1 MLKKLL
7 SGILCVGMLL
17 GAAVMPASAEMQK
30 GNNSAPIPGWLESFY
45 QTPNN
50 DTFDTLTPGKTGVE
64 IVEDPEIVQS
74 GKKALHVFA
83 EVNMD
88 NLNAQAVQRID
99 ALETGKKYR
108 LTGKFLTPST
118 SWRFR
123 LIFGNGEIL
132 AQPLSSI
139 TGGVVGA
146 WADVDYTFEYTF
158 SSKEFKIQAAGGGDI
173 YADNL
178 SLKEVLYDTDG
189 ETVIGYGEELLQN
202 GDFEESSPQPAEA
215 DFVNVAAR
223 NGANFIAVK
232 TTEPEAAIYAVGSD
246 GALTA
251 LELEPVLSNPTYNL
265 NVYAHTGL
273 TNDTEYSYVV
283 KTVNEY
289 GEESDGI
296 TVSGTPSAAY
306 DDYIKLNSW
315 QYRHYGN
322 NAGGVSGSNFGT
334 VDIKNGI
341 GVDGSAA
348 LYLTNMTDSSSNN
361 NYLYLTNGS
370 FEFETGK
377 TYKLSYWQKNGAH
390 NAREDS
396 MGVRFS
402 KGKISFDGGETYSD
416 EARDGRP
423 AVIPDDGQWHEQVA
437 YVMATGEKS
446 NMEIRLYRHF
456 EPLILDNFTM
466 YEVDSH
472 LEVVPGAQNLFAEL
486 NGDFEE
492 GIEDGT
498 MTCTFNFY
506 SAYETGEIMDPTP
519 ISALSDL
526 AMYETEY
533 LHTEAAIK
541 NSAYADGKAFEFYL
555 ALYKDGALYDLKKLD
570 ATAAYVPASSDGET
584 YGITCRIPALDTGV
598 YEVRAFVL
606 DGTDTMTPLC
616 EAGVLAE

>member
-7 SGILCVGMLL
+7 SGILCVGMLM

-83 EVNMD
+83 EVTLD
-88 NLNAQAVQRID
+88 WLNAQAVQRID
-99 ALETGKKYR
+99 ALETGKSYRFTGKIYISNSSWGFGLYLGNTR
-108 LTGKFLTPST
+108 LTMLRDVIDSG
-118 SWRFR
+118 SWVD
-123 LIFGNGEIL
+123 I
-132 AQPLSSI
+132 
-139 TGGVVGA
+139 
-146 WADVDYTFEYTF
+146 DYTFAFTGT
-158 SSKEFKIQAAGGGDI
+158 SKDFKLQVAQGGDL
-173 YADNL
+173 YADDL
-178 SLKEVLYDTDG
+178 SLTEVLADG
-189 ETVIGYGEELLQN
+189 SGPNLLQN
-202 GDFEESSPQPAEA
+202 GDFEEDFPKPAEA

-246 GALTA
+246 GALSA
-251 LELEPVLSNPTYNL
+251 LELEPVFSSTKYNL

-296 TVSGTPSAAY
+296 TVSGIPSAAY
-306 DDYIKLNSW
+306 DDYIKLNGW
-315 QYRHYGN
+315 TYRHNGN
-322 NAGGVSGSNFGT
+322 SVDGILGSNFGT
-334 VDIKNGI
+334 ADIKNGV

-377 TYKLSYWQKNGAH
+377 TYKLSWWQKNGAH
-390 NAREDS
+390 NELTDS

-402 KGKISFDGGETYSD
+402 KGKISFDGGENYSD
-416 EARDGRP
+416 EAKDGRP

-437 YVMATGEKS
+437 YVTATGETS

-456 EPLILDNFTM
+456 APLILDNFTM
-466 YEVDSH
+466 YEVDSD

-498 MTCTFNFY
+498 LTCTFNFY

-598 YEVRAFVL
+598 YEVRAIVL

>member
-7 SGILCVGMLL
+7 SGILCVGMLM
-17 GAAVMPASAEMQK
+17 GAAVMPASAEMVTT
-30 GNNSAPIPGWLESFY
+30 PLPGWPASFCEIPEGVEQGY
-45 QTPNN
+45 
-50 DTFDTLTPGKTGVE
+50 LGVE
-64 IVEDPEIVQS
+64 IITDPEFVQS
-74 GKKALHVFA
+74 GEKALHVFGKQDLDGYN
-83 EVNMD
+83 V
-88 NLNAQAVQRID
+88 QAVQNIA
-99 ALETGKKYR
+99 ALEQGKTYR
-108 LTGKFLTPST
+108 LTGKFWVSKNT
-118 SWRFR
+118 WRIR
-123 LIFGNGEIL
+123 LVFGNKELEQLGNIVEEL
-132 AQPLSSI
+132 NTWCDAE
-139 TGGVVGA
+139 
-146 WADVDYTFEYTF
+146 YTFEYDAAKF
-158 SSKEFKIQAAGGGDI
+158 ENSKDFKIQVAGNGEV

-223 NGANFIAVK
+223 NGANFIVVK

-246 GALTA
+246 GALSA
-251 LELEPVLSNPTYNL
+251 LELEPVFSSTKYNL

-296 TVSGTPSAAY
+296 TVSGIPSAAY
-306 DDYIKLNSW
+306 DDYIKLNGW
-315 QYRHYGN
+315 TYRHNGN
-322 NAGGVSGSNFGT
+322 SVDGILGSNFGT
-334 VDIKNGI
+334 ADIKNGV

-370 FEFETGK
+370 FDFETGK
-377 TYKLSYWQKNGAH
+377 TYKLSWWQKNGAH
-390 NAREDS
+390 NELTDS

-402 KGKISFDGGETYSD
+402 KGKISFDGGENYSD
-416 EARDGRP
+416 EAKDGRP

-437 YVMATGEKS
+437 YVTATGETS

-456 EPLILDNFTM
+456 APLILDNFTM
-466 YEVDSH
+466 YEVDSD

-498 MTCTFNFY
+498 LTCTFNFY

-526 AMYETEY
+526 AMYETDY

-570 ATAAYVPASSDGET
+570 ATAAYVPTSSDGET

-598 YEVRAFVL
+598 YEVRAIVL

>member
-7 SGILCVGMLL
+7 SGILCVGMLM
-17 GAAVMPASAEMQK
+17 GAAVMPASAEMVTT
-30 GNNSAPIPGWLESFY
+30 PLPGWPASFCEIPEGVE
-45 QTPNN
+45 QG
-50 DTFDTLTPGKTGVE
+50 DLGVE
-64 IVEDPEIVQS
+64 IITDPEFVQS
-74 GKKALHVFA
+74 GEKALHVFGKQDLDGYN
-83 EVNMD
+83 V
-88 NLNAQAVQRID
+88 QAVQNIA
-99 ALETGKKYR
+99 ALEQGKTYR
-108 LTGKFLTPST
+108 LTGKFWVSRNT
-118 SWRFR
+118 WRVR
-123 LIFGNGEIL
+123 LVFGNKKLEQLGNIVGEL
-132 AQPLSSI
+132 NTWCDAE
-139 TGGVVGA
+139 
-146 WADVDYTFEYTF
+146 YTFEYDAAKF
-158 SSKEFKIQAAGGGDI
+158 ENSKDFKIQVAGNGEV

-232 TTEPEAAIYAVGSD
+232 TTAPETAIYAVGSD
-246 GALTA
+246 GILSA

-315 QYRHYGN
+315 QYKHYGN

-334 VDIKNGI
+334 ADIKNGI

-348 LYLTNMTDSSSNN
+348 LYLTNMTDSSTPGD
-361 NYLYLTNGS
+361 YLYVTNGS
-370 FEFETGK
+370 FKFETGK

-390 NAREDS
+390 NTREDS

-402 KGKISFDGGETYSD
+402 KGKISFDGGKTYSD
-416 EARDGRP
+416 EGKDGRP

-437 YVMATGEKS
+437 YVTATGEKS

-456 EPLILDNFTM
+456 ESLILDNFTM
-466 YEVDSH
+466 YEVDSN

-526 AMYETEY
+526 AMYETDY

-570 ATAAYVPASSDGET
+570 ATAAYVPTSSDGET

-598 YEVRAFVL
+598 YEVRAIVL

>member
-7 SGILCVGMLL
+7 SGILCVGMLM

-45 QTPNN
+45 QTPDN

-74 GKKALHVFA
+74 GKKALHVFV
-83 EVNMD
+83 EVNMEH
-88 NLNAQAVQRID
+88 LNAQAVQRID
-99 ALETGKKYR
+99 ALETGKSYRFTGKIYISNSSWGFGLYLGNTR
-108 LTGKFLTPST
+108 LTMLRDVIDSG
-118 SWRFR
+118 SWVD
-123 LIFGNGEIL
+123 I
-132 AQPLSSI
+132 
-139 TGGVVGA
+139 
-146 WADVDYTFEYTF
+146 DYTFAFTGT
-158 SSKEFKIQAAGGGDI
+158 SKDFKLQVAQGGDL
-173 YADNL
+173 YADDL
-178 SLKEVLYDTDG
+178 SLTEVLADG
-189 ETVIGYGEELLQN
+189 SGPNLLQN

-223 NGANFIAVK
+223 NGANFIVVK

-246 GALTA
+246 GALSA
-251 LELEPVLSNPTYNL
+251 LELEPVFSSTKYNL

-296 TVSGTPSAAY
+296 TVSGIPSAAY
-306 DDYIKLNSW
+306 DDYIKLNGW
-315 QYRHYGN
+315 TYRHNGN
-322 NAGGVSGSNFGT
+322 SVAGIPGSNFGT
-334 VDIKNGI
+334 ADIKNGV

-370 FEFETGK
+370 FDFETGK
-377 TYKLSYWQKNGAH
+377 TYKLSWWQKNGAH
-390 NAREDS
+390 NELTDS

-402 KGKISFDGGETYSD
+402 KGKISFDGGENYSD
-416 EARDGRP
+416 EGKDGRP

-437 YVMATGEKS
+437 YVTATGEKS

-456 EPLILDNFTM
+456 ESLILDNFTM
-466 YEVDSH
+466 YEVDSN

-526 AMYETEY
+526 AMYETDY

-598 YEVRAFVL
+598 YEVRAIVL